1 MHSSESLARNSRV
14 PTSRFSIGVEVATG
28 VRPDGDAAVAVTGAV
43 VGARIVGATVGA
55 EALDVV
61 LVDVG
66 ALVVEVFDV
75 GARVGVEAFAVGAGV
90 GLEALDVGEALGV
103 V

>member
-1 MHSSESLARNSRV
+1 M
-14 PTSRFSIGVEVATG
+14 
-28 VRPDGDAAVAVTGAV
+28 DGDVAVAVTGAV
-43 VGARIVGATVGA
+43 VGARIGGATVGA

-61 LVDVG
+61 LVDVR

-75 GARVGVEAFAVGAGV
+75 GARVGVEALAVGAGV